1 MGWAMSNNKVRLSIA
16 AIALSAAGVVGI
28 TSSEG
33 FTSKAIIPTK
43 GDVPTYGHGTTR
55 KTDGSPVRMGDSI
68 TRKQAAELFN
78 RDASQF
84 SAAIKRC
91 VKVPLTQGEFDAY
104 VSLAYNVGSGAFCK
118 STLVKRLNDRDYD
131 RACEEIK
138 RWDKMGGRVLRGLTA
153 RRDREYRMC
162 VGEK

>member
-16 AIALSAAGVVGI
+16 AISLSAAGVVGI

-43 GDVPTYGHGTTR
+43 GDVPTYGHGSTH
-55 KTDGSPVRMGDSI
+55 KADGSPVRMGDTI
-68 TRKQAAELFN
+68 TRQQAAELVN
-78 RDASQF
+78 KDAGRF
-84 SAAIKRC
+84 AAAIKRC
-91 VKVPLTQGEFDAY
+91 VTVPLTQGEFDAY
-104 VSLAYNVGSGAFCK
+104 VSLTYNIGAGAFCK
-118 STLVKRLNDRDYD
+118 STLVKRLNAGDYAG
-131 RACEEIK
+131 ACAEIK
-138 RWDKMGGRVLRGLTA
+138 RWDKMGGKVLRGLTA

>member
-1 MGWAMSNNKVRLSIA
+1 MSNNKLRLSIA
-16 AIALSAAGVVGI
+16 AIALSASGVVSI

-33 FTSKAIIPTK
+33 FTSKATIPTK
-43 GDVPTYGHGTTR
+43 GDVPTYGYGTTR
-55 KTDGSPVRMGDSI
+55 KIDGSPVRMGDTI
-68 TRKQAAELFN
+68 TRKQASELVN
-78 RDASQF
+78 RDVSRF

-91 VKVPLTQGEFDAY
+91 VTVPLTQGEFDAY
-104 VSLAYNVGSGAFCK
+104 VSLAYNIGSGAFCK
-118 STLVKRLNDRDYD
+118 STLVKRLNAGDYAI
-131 RACEEIK
+131 ACAEIK

>member
-1 MGWAMSNNKVRLSIA
+1 MSNNKLRLSIA
-16 AIALSAAGVVGI
+16 AIALSASGVVSI

-33 FTSKAIIPTK
+33 FTSKAIVPTK
-43 GDVPTYGHGTTR
+43 GDVPTYGYGTTR
-55 KTDGSPVRMGDSI
+55 KIDGSPVRMGDTI
-68 TRKQAAELFN
+68 TRKQAAELVN
-78 RDASQF
+78 RDVSRF

-91 VKVPLTQGEFDAY
+91 VTVPLTQGEFDAY
-104 VSLAYNVGSGAFCK
+104 VSLAYNIGSGAFCK
-118 STLVKRLNDRDYD
+118 STLVKRLNAGDYAM
-131 RACEEIK
+131 ACAEIK

>member
-1 MGWAMSNNKVRLSIA
+1 MSNNKLRVGVA
-16 AIALSAAGVVGI
+16 ALTLSAAGMLSI

-33 FTSKAIIPTK
+33 FSEKAIIPTK
-43 GDVPTYGHGTTR
+43 GDVPTYGYGSTR

-68 TRKQAAELFN
+68 TRKQAAELVN

-91 VKVPLTQGEFDAY
+91 VTVPLTQGEFDAY
-104 VSLAYNVGSGAFCK
+104 VSLTYNIGAGAFCK
-118 STLVKRLNDRDYD
+118 STLVKRLNAGDYAG
-131 RACEEIK
+131 ACAEIK

>member
-1 MGWAMSNNKVRLSIA
+1 MSNNKLRLSIA
-16 AIALSAAGVVGI
+16 AIALSASGVVSI

-33 FTSKAIIPTK
+33 FTSKATIPTK
-43 GDVPTYGHGTTR
+43 GDVPTYGYGTTR
-55 KTDGSPVRMGDSI
+55 KIDGSPVRMGDTI
-68 TRKQAAELFN
+68 TRKQAAELVN
-78 RDASQF
+78 RDVSRF

-91 VKVPLTQGEFDAY
+91 VTVPLTQGEFDAY
-104 VSLAYNVGSGAFCK
+104 VSLAYNIGSGAFCK
-118 STLVKRLNDRDYD
+118 STLVKRLNAGDYAM
-131 RACEEIK
+131 ACAEIK

>member
-1 MGWAMSNNKVRLSIA
+1 MGCIVMSNKVRTGIA
-16 AIALSAAGVVGI
+16 ALALSAAGLLGI
-28 TSSEG
+28 TNSEG
-33 FTSKAIIPTK
+33 FTEKAVVPVP
-43 GDVPTYGHGTTR
+43 GDIPTYGYGSTR
-55 KTDGSPVRMGDSI
+55 KADGSPVRMGDSI
-68 TRKQAAELFN
+68 TRKQAAELVN

-91 VKVPLTQGEFDAY
+91 VTVPLTQGEFDAY
-104 VSLAYNVGSGAFCK
+104 VSLTYNIGAGAFCK
-118 STLVKRLNDRDYD
+118 STLVKRLNAGDYAG
-131 RACEEIK
+131 ACAEIK

>member
-1 MGWAMSNNKVRLSIA
+1 MSNNKLRVGVA
-16 AIALSAAGVVGI
+16 ALTLSAAGMLSI

-33 FTSKAIIPTK
+33 FSEKAIIPTK
-43 GDVPTYGHGTTR
+43 GDVPTYGYGSTR
-55 KTDGSPVRMGDSI
+55 KTDGSPVRMGVSI
-68 TRKQAAELFN
+68 TRKQAAELVN

-104 VSLAYNVGSGAFCK
+104 VSLTYNIGAGAFCK
-118 STLVKRLNDRDYD
+118 STLVKRLNAGDYAG
-131 RACEEIK
+131 ACAEIK
-138 RWDKMGGRVLRGLTA
+138 RWDKMGGKVLRGLTA

-162 VGEK
+162 VGDK

>member
-1 MGWAMSNNKVRLSIA
+1 MSNNKLRLSIA
-16 AIALSAAGVVGI
+16 AIALSASGVVSI

-33 FTSKAIIPTK
+33 FTSKATIPTK
-43 GDVPTYGHGTTR
+43 GDVPTYGYGTTR
-55 KTDGSPVRMGDSI
+55 KIDGSPVRMGDTI
-68 TRKQAAELFN
+68 TRKQASELVN
-78 RDASQF
+78 RDVSRF

-91 VKVPLTQGEFDAY
+91 VTVPLTQGEFDAY
-104 VSLAYNVGSGAFCK
+104 VSLAYNIGSGAFCK
-118 STLVKRLNDRDYD
+118 STLVKRLNAGDYAM
-131 RACEEIK
+131 ACAEIK

>member
-1 MGWAMSNNKVRLSIA
+1 MSNNKLRLSIA
-16 AIALSAAGVVGI
+16 AIALSASGVVSI

-43 GDVPTYGHGTTR
+43 GDVPTYGYGTTR
-55 KTDGSPVRMGDSI
+55 KIDGSPVRMGDTI
-68 TRKQAAELFN
+68 TRKQASELVN
-78 RDASQF
+78 RDVSRF

-91 VKVPLTQGEFDAY
+91 VTVPLTQGEFDAY
-104 VSLAYNVGSGAFCK
+104 VSLAYNIGSGAFCK
-118 STLVKRLNDRDYD
+118 STLVKRLNAGDYAI
-131 RACEEIK
+131 ACAEIK